1 MMQYVNGFSGAM
13 DIEKGEVIL
22 TLLQQIPQI
31 GEDGN
36 VIGVQVEEVNKIVM
50 GNVVAKNLMESIQEM
65 LSDDK

>member
-36 VIGVQVEEVNKIVM
+36 VIGVQVEEVDKIVM